1 MAPRYVLRWH
11 KRTAW
16 RRRGTELG
24 AIDLGAELYFIHRT
38 SVAQL
43 VKLKSLNFVVVGS
56 SPTVSIFL
64 IPFCLCHLFVFFCC
78 SDFSFMT
85 LIYPSRFI
93 SHLDFFCFCDCFVYL
108 SRFFLSGEQKQIS
121 QRTKKYSSRFFYP
134 ASKNKSVSEQKNW
147 TNKQISHK
155 NKKI

>member
-93 SHLDFFCFCDCFVYL
+93 SHLDFFFVFVTVLFIRPY
-108 SRFFLSGEQKQIS
+108 
-121 QRTKKYSSRFFYP
+121 FFYL
-134 ASKNKSVSEQKNW
+134 ASKNKSVSEQKNIRQDFFIRREK
-147 TNKQISHK
+147 TNQSA
-155 NKKI
+155 NKKKLDE